1 MQEIHESP
9 TRKPRLGGIAT
20 NHLAMLRERVERQ
33 RSVVVPYSKHNSLE
47 EIITKNECDI
57 STKENAERLD
67 SQISSLHQD
76 VTALSKEVSEG
87 KTETTSLISFYD
99 YLKVRNAMQAL
110 QEMATTPSHHYSAH
124 SNPNITDVHHSSAI
138 LARSTSH
145 PPEMFCWDGKSQSP
159 SKLVS
164 MESKETQ
171 TDGEELLQHYVQE
184 NPKIILQ
191 ILGLDAEKLL
201 NRVNLK
207 KSHSNPDYTC
217 RNDRFSEKCVINVR
231 NKNECNIVVDEESE
245 EEQDSTTPFLWGQ
258 QGNNGRRSQYFES
271 RNQGLV
277 KHRRS
282 MDS

>member
-33 RSVVVPYSKHNSLE
+33 RSVIVPYSKHNSLE
-47 EIITKNECDI
+47 EIATKNECDI
-57 STKENAERLD
+57 STKETERLD

-76 VTALSKEVSEG
+76 VTALSIE
-87 KTETTSLISFYD
+87 
-99 YLKVRNAMQAL
+99 VRNAMQAL
-110 QEMATTPSHHYSAH
+110 QEMATPHHTSAHYSAH
-124 SNPNITDVHHSSAI
+124 SNPNITDVHHSSGV

-145 PPEMFCWDGKSQSP
+145 PPEMFCWDGKTQSP
-159 SKLVS
+159 SKIVS

-171 TDGEELLQHYVQE
+171 TDGNELLQHYVQE

-207 KSHSNPDYTC
+207 KSHSNPDYTS

-231 NKNECNIVVDEESE
+231 NECNIVVDEESE
-245 EEQDSTTPFLWGQ
+245 DEQDSTTPFLWSQ
-258 QGNNGRRSQYFES
+258 QGNNGRRSQYFENVS
-271 RNQGLV
+271 RDQGII